1 MNKKLMALAVA
12 AAVSAPVL
20 ALADDSTVTLYG
32 TLNVDFEN
40 VKAGDV
46 FQSRNRV
53 SSNSSN
59 IGFRGVEPLG
69 QGLNAWFQVESGAH
83 IDQSVSGDTWAS
95 RNSGVG
101 LNGNF
106 GSILLGQWDSPYK
119 FSTVRLDPFGDT
131 TIGGY
136 AAIMGGGGSPT
147 AGNFLT
153 GQSFVN
159 NASFDRRVSN
169 TVQYWSPNWSGFSFR
184 LAYGA
189 NEEKTTTAAGSRD
202 PRLFGLN
209 AAYENG
215 PLYLTGA
222 YEEHRDFGTI
232 ASGVAIYNSIA
243 GTTFVAPA
251 FDQGKDTGWKF
262 GGSYDIANLFTIA
275 AIYEQLKWKSDTLG
289 ADVKVKDWFVAG
301 TFHPGPHKISLTYA
315 DRGKAELNGSD
326 ITDSDARQY
335 GVRYGFSFSKRTEFY
350 AMYTKVDNKNNA
362 FQDFAVNGI
371 GLVPT
376 TASNRG
382 IDPQGFGAGFIHKF

>member
-59 IGFRGVEPLG
+59 IGFRGVEPLSA
-69 QGLNAWFQVESGAH
+69 GLNAWFQVESGAH

-131 TIGGY
+131 TIAGY
-136 AAIMGGGGSPT
+136 SAIMGGGGSPT

-169 TVQYWSPNWSGFSFR
+169 TVQY
-184 LAYGA
+184 
-189 NEEKTTTAAGSRD
+189 
-202 PRLFGLN
+202 
-209 AAYENG
+209 
-215 PLYLTGA
+215 
-222 YEEHRDFGTI
+222 
-232 ASGVAIYNSIA
+232 
-243 GTTFVAPA
+243 
-251 FDQGKDTGWKF
+251 
-262 GGSYDIANLFTIA
+262 
-275 AIYEQLKWKSDTLG
+275 
-289 ADVKVKDWFVAG
+289 
-301 TFHPGPHKISLTYA
+301 
-315 DRGKAELNGSD
+315 
-326 ITDSDARQY
+326 
-335 GVRYGFSFSKRTEFY
+335 
-350 AMYTKVDNKNNA
+350 
-362 FQDFAVNGI
+362 
-371 GLVPT
+371 
-376 TASNRG
+376 
-382 IDPQGFGAGFIHKF
+382 